1 MKIVILASAELDLHD
16 LRAYIVK
23 DFSAATW
30 QKTFKQIKASI
41 RNLASFPLLGS
52 VPDELQTLNLTQY
65 RQVLS
70 GQNRII
76 YEVRQDTIYIHLVVD
91 SRRDLQ
97 SFLLRRLVR

>member
-1 MKIVILASAELDLHD
+1 MKIVILESAELDLQD
-16 LRAYIVK
+16 LRTYIIK

-30 QKTFKQIKASI
+30 RKTFKQIKTSI

-76 YEVRQDTIYIHLVVD
+76 YEVRQDTLYVHLIVD
-91 SRRDLQ
+91 SRRDLL

>member
-1 MKIVILASAELDLHD
+1 MKIVILESAELDLQD

-52 VPDELQTLNLTQY
+52 VPDELETLNLTQY
-65 RQVLS
+65 RQVIS

-91 SRRDLQ
+91 SRRDLL

>member
-1 MKIVILASAELDLHD
+1 MKIVILASAELDLQD

-23 DFSAATW
+23 DFSVAAW

-76 YEVRQDTIYIHLVVD
+76 YEVRQDTIYVHLVVD
-91 SRRDLQ
+91 TRRDLL